1 MDRLLLHKIS
11 VSSSWSAFFYN
22 SLLLFSVLIFK
33 LSNRLVFSSNQNS
46 EGFISI
52 DCGAE
57 DDYTDENTGI
67 AYKSDK
73 DFIST
78 GTNTVVAPENYST
91 IPSLGSILNSLRTFP
106 EGKRNC
112 YTLKPRQ
119 GKNQNYGVRAF
130 FYYGN
135 YDSKNQ
141 TQITFDLYLG
151 VNYWE
156 TVVVKDMKWEYYTNI
171 HYSVTDTIY
180 VCLVNKGSGIPF
192 INGLDLRYFMND
204 SPYRSMNAS
213 LLPKVRAD
221 LGGHQT
227 QNSIMNRYKDDV
239 YNRFWWFDNLTDSVS
254 ISTER
259 NIDIQGSNNPCRLPV
274 EVLKTAV
281 QPRNGLNSLSYN
293 YKLGYPE
300 KFPPE
305 FLVFF
310 HFAEIEQ
317 IAPGKLREFNI
328 TLNGLKYG
336 PFTLEYLKPLTK
348 GPYKLQVPE
357 DQVRFSIDATLRS
370 DLPPILNAFEIFE
383 LRPLRHSPT
392 NQIDGMFSISILLK
406 AIIIVINELLDYWIE
421 GFLRFD
427 PSS

>member
-1 MDRLLLHKIS
+1 
-11 VSSSWSAFFYN
+11 
-22 SLLLFSVLIFK
+22 
-33 LSNRLVFSSNQNS
+33 
-46 EGFISI
+46 
-52 DCGAE
+52 
-57 DDYTDENTGI
+57 
-67 AYKSDK
+67 
-73 DFIST
+73 
-78 GTNTVVAPENYST
+78 
-91 IPSLGSILNSLRTFP
+91 
-106 EGKRNC
+106 
-112 YTLKPRQ
+112 
-119 GKNQNYGVRAF
+119 
-130 FYYGN
+130 
-135 YDSKNQ
+135 
-141 TQITFDLYLG
+141 
-151 VNYWE
+151 
-156 TVVVKDMKWEYYTNI
+156 
-171 HYSVTDTIY
+171 
-180 VCLVNKGSGIPF
+180 
-192 INGLDLRYFMND
+192 
-204 SPYRSMNAS
+204 
-213 LLPKVRAD
+213 
-221 LGGHQT
+221 
-227 QNSIMNRYKDDV
+227 V

-392 NQIDGMFSISILLK
+392 NQIDGMFSISILLN